1 MSVPVLVKHL
11 VQADEC
17 KTQWLNTML
26 ATAVEACRFEKVPGV
41 RIVPLS
47 GPRTRFSGC
56 VNRWSYEWA
65 VQLSIS
71 VGFWRNEEIIS
82 VYIHECAHLMVINE
96 ERARGT
102 YTLDHGPVFFL
113 TNLVLCARVDAA
125 CNLPRSLVRLIDLYD
140 FQDSP
145 FESWPEARWRSS
157 VVHFAFKN
165 YARLA
170 DSDLSAEAVAR
181 EAWNLWEIERE
192 DLLCR
197 DQAKIAEIKEKNR
210 LVDECDDLKAK
221 VNELERQ
228 RAVSFG
234 WRFLFG
240 MGWAGLILPGF
251 LFLAVYT
258 SGVASIAYTA
268 GLHRLL

>member
-1 MSVPVLVKHL
+1 MNAPVLVKHL

-26 ATAVEACRFEKVPGV
+26 ATAVESSRFERVPGV
-41 RIVPLS
+41 RITPLS

-56 VNRWSYEWA
+56 VDRWNYEWA

-71 VGFWRNEEIIS
+71 VGFWRKEDIIS
-82 VYIHECAHLMVINE
+82 TYIHECAHLVVINE

-102 YTLDHGPVFFL
+102 YTLAHGPVFFL
-113 TNLVLCARVDAA
+113 TNLVLCTRVDAA
-125 CNLPRSLVRLIDLYD
+125 ANLPRNLVRLIGLYD

-145 FESWPEARWRSS
+145 IENWPVDEWRSS
-157 VVHFAFKN
+157 VVQFAFKN
-165 YARLA
+165 CARLA
-170 DSDLSAEAVAR
+170 NSDLSAEAVAR

-192 DLLCR
+192 TLLAKE
-197 DQAKIAEIKEKNR
+197 QSKIAEIKEKTSLLNER
-210 LVDECDDLKAK
+210 DNLNAK

-240 MGWAGLILPGF
+240 IGWVGLIFPGF

-258 SGVASIAYTA
+258 SLVASIAYATA
-268 GLHRLL
+268 LHRLL